1 MISTHKSLI
10 GAFLYEQSAGII
22 DSIEFST
29 LNNYYEPDK
38 TLKTLQKKHNIIAK
52 PHTSKLSKTLKASK
66 APKASKLSKA
76 PKTSKL
82 SNASKESYDSKI
94 SNESNFRHNLKN
106 KTYFPAFRNQNILLT
121 KQQIKESVNNDDL
134 IVQTVSNMSEL
145 DITANT
151 LSKRLREWFS
161 LILPELDKGIPD
173 HEKFA
178 DLVATKNKKD
188 LLKELGIEKNESMGA
203 NLEKVDVEEMKLL
216 ATQILGL
223 YNLRDTHE
231 LYLEKIMKDYC
242 PNFHA
247 IAGTNIGAKL
257 FEHGKSLKR
266 LACLP
271 ASTIQLLG
279 AEKALFRHIK
289 TGSKSPKYG
298 IIYTHYLVQKAK
310 RKDKG
315 MVARAVANKL
325 SIALRIDF
333 FHGKFQGDEMRE
345 KLEKKFG
352 FKKS

>member
-1 MISTHKSLI
+1 MISTHKTVI
-10 GAFLYEQSAGII
+10 GNFVTDDKKII
-22 DSIEFST
+22 DSQEFSS
-29 LNNYYEPDK
+29 
-38 TLKTLQKKHNIIAK
+38 LKEYNDSEKSLKKLIKKHKKAK
-52 PHTSKLSKTLKASK
+52 PAT
-66 APKASKLSKA
+66 
-76 PKTSKL
+76 
-82 SNASKESYDSKI
+82 KESETVLRTALKDQKYFKS
-94 SNESNFRHNLKN
+94 FRD
-106 KTYFPAFRNQNILLT
+106 QNILLT
-121 KQQIKESVNNDDL
+121 KQQIKDSVNNDDL

-161 LILPELDKGIPD
+161 LILPELDKGVPD

-178 DLVATKNKKD
+178 ELVATKNKKE
-188 LLKELGIEKNESMGA
+188 LLKELEIKKDESMGA
-203 NLEKVDVEEMKLL
+203 DLEKVDIEEMKLL

-223 YNLRDTHE
+223 YKLRDTHE
-231 LYLEKIMKDYC
+231 LYLEKIMKEYC

-247 IAGTNIGAKL
+247 VAGTNIGAKL

-333 FHGKFQGDEMRE
+333 FQGDFIGDDIRD

-352 FKKS
+352 YKKTNKSE